1 MKNFKVTEIAFDPE
15 DIEPTIEDEFTMI
28 TIARELDSISDPQ
41 KLKVAA
47 VNLLMVSIQ
56 RQGIIR
62 SLCKRLAKSE
72 APNDKVITTDH
83 KGR

>member
-15 DIEPTIEDEFTMI
+15 DMEPTIEDEFTMI

-47 VNLLMVSIQ
+47 VNLLMVSQKEKEKFLILLLENKAQ
-56 RQGIIR
+56 
-62 SLCKRLAKSE
+62 K
-72 APNDKVITTDH
+72 
-83 KGR
+83 